1 MNHEGFQ
8 VYLKDLGL
16 ETELEIRE
24 VISRASWVETTMDI
38 SLDRMQISDLED
50 QKFKESLS
58 ELIGSPEKT
67 EAFYNAL
74 RSYMDFCSSQKS
86 AENE

>member
-1 MNHEGFQ
+1 MNHEGFE
-8 VYLKDLGL
+8 VYLRNIGL

-38 SLDRMQISDLED
+38 SLDRMQKSEIED
-50 QKFKESLS
+50 QKFKESLL

-67 EAFYNAL
+67 EAFYQAL
-74 RSYMDFCSSQKS
+74 CSYMDYYSSQQVS
-86 AENE
+86 ENI